1 MEEPAGKDIFET
13 TVEIRF
19 ADIDAMGH
27 VNNAK
32 YLTYAQ
38 EARFLWA
45 TEEFSGAMKETSL
58 IEMVVARAE
67 VDFIEPIYEGGRF
80 VDVDISVEKIG
91 NSSFNMLFTISDQ
104 GKVFAKVRTV
114 QVAVS
119 LETRKSRPLTDKE
132 RDFLSKYLETN

>member
-1 MEEPAGKDIFET
+1 MKFLSKQFVRWD
-13 TVEIRF
+13 
-19 ADIDAMGH
+19 DLDAMGH

-45 TEEFSGAMKETSL
+45 TEEFSGAMRETSL

-67 VDFIEPIYEGGRF
+67 IDFVEPIYEGGRF
-80 VDVDISVEKIG
+80 VDVEITIGKIG
-91 NSSFNMLFTISDQ
+91 NSSFNMLFTIGDQ
-104 GKVFAKVRTV
+104 GKVFAKVMTV

-119 LETRKSRPLTDKE
+119 TQTMKSRPLTDKE
-132 RDFLSKYLETN
+132 REFLIKYLETN

>member
-1 MEEPAGKDIFET
+1 MKFISKQFVRWD
-13 TVEIRF
+13 
-19 ADIDAMGH
+19 DLDAMGH

-45 TEEFSGAMKETSL
+45 TEEFSGAMRETSL

-80 VDVDISVEKIG
+80 VDVEVAIEKIG
-91 NSSFNMLFTISDQ
+91 NSSFDMLFTIADQ
-104 GKVFAKVRTV
+104 GKVFAKVKTV

-119 LETRKSRPLTDKE
+119 PETMKSRPLTDKE
-132 RDFLSKYLETN
+132 REFLSKYLMTN

>member
-1 MEEPAGKDIFET
+1 MKFLSKQFVRWD
-13 TVEIRF
+13 
-19 ADIDAMGH
+19 DLDAMGH

-45 TEEFSGAMKETSL
+45 TEEFSGAMRETSL

-67 VDFIEPIYEGGRF
+67 IDFVEPIYEGGRF
-80 VDVDISVEKIG
+80 VDVEITIGKIG
-91 NSSFNMLFTISDQ
+91 NSSFSMLFTIADK
-104 GKVFAKVRTV
+104 GTIFAKVMTV

-119 LETRKSRPLTDKE
+119 TETMKSRPLTDKE
-132 RDFLSKYLETN
+132 REFLTKYLETN

>member
-1 MEEPAGKDIFET
+1 MKFLNKQFVRWD
-13 TVEIRF
+13 
-19 ADIDAMGH
+19 DLDAMGH

-80 VDVDISVEKIG
+80 VDVEISVEKIG
-91 NSSFNMLFTISDQ
+91 NSSFNMLFTIQDK
-104 GKVFAKVRTV
+104 GTVFAKVRTV

-119 LETRKSRPLTDKE
+119 LETRKSRPLSDKE
-132 RDFLSKYLETN
+132 REFLSNYLETN

>member
-1 MEEPAGKDIFET
+1 MKFLSKQFVRWD
-13 TVEIRF
+13 
-19 ADIDAMGH
+19 DLDAMGH

-32 YLTYAQ
+32 FLTYAQ

-45 TEEFSGAMKETSL
+45 TEEFSGAMRETSL

-80 VDVDISVEKIG
+80 VDVEITIGKIG
-91 NSSFNMLFTISDQ
+91 NSSFNMLFTIGDQ
-104 GKVFAKVRTV
+104 GKVFAKVMTV

-119 LETRKSRPLTDKE
+119 TQTMKSRPLTDKE
-132 RDFLSKYLETN
+132 REFLTKYLETN

>member
-1 MEEPAGKDIFET
+1 MKFLSKQFVRWD
-13 TVEIRF
+13 
-19 ADIDAMGH
+19 DLDAMGH

-45 TEEFSGAMKETSL
+45 TEEFSGAMRETSL

-67 VDFIEPIYEGGRF
+67 IDFIEPIYEGGRF
-80 VDVDISVEKIG
+80 VDIEITIGKIG
-91 NSSFNMLFTISDQ
+91 NSSFNMLFTIGDQ
-104 GKVFAKVRTV
+104 GKVFAKVMTV

-119 LETRKSRPLTDKE
+119 TETMKSRPLTDKE
-132 RDFLSKYLETN
+132 REFLTKYLESN

>member
-1 MEEPAGKDIFET
+1 MKFLSKQFVRWD
-13 TVEIRF
+13 
-19 ADIDAMGH
+19 DLDAMGH

-45 TEEFSGAMKETSL
+45 TEEFSGAMRETSL

-67 VDFIEPIYEGGRF
+67 IDFVEPIYEGGRF
-80 VDVDISVEKIG
+80 VDVEITIGKIG
-91 NSSFNMLFTISDQ
+91 NSSFNMIFTIADK
-104 GKVFAKVRTV
+104 GTIFAKVMTV

-119 LETRKSRPLTDKE
+119 PETMKSRPLTDKE
-132 RDFLSKYLETN
+132 REFLTKYLETN